1 MKEGV
6 EDNSSRTSGLDMAE
20 EEPMYVLTN
29 VGKYNGAA
37 AILDEKL
44 MEQISE
50 KFQEGFYII
59 PSSIHETLI
68 VPKSQPLTITY
79 LENMVSEINAT
90 EVSPE
95 EMLSNHI
102 YEYDAENHEI
112 MRAGEK
118 KEREKPRASI
128 KSKLKA
134 KKKEVHTELSGSKN
148 LATGRKTEPVI

>member
-6 EDNSSRTSGLDMAE
+6 EDNASRTSGLDVAE
-20 EEPMYVLTN
+20 EEAMYVLTN

-102 YEYDAENHEI
+102 YEYDAEKHEI
-112 MRAGEK
+112 IRAGK
-118 KEREKPRASI
+118 KRERETTRESI
-128 KSKLKA
+128 KSKLNA
-134 KKKEVHTELSGSKN
+134 KKKEAHTELSSSKD
-148 LATGRKTEPVI
+148 LTAGRKTEPVM